1 GGQHTL
7 LHGEALLVVGL
18 LVCHAITLNKAYLPL
33 ISQRVSRHLSGHSL
47 LIEGTFWQPV
57 AGYEMFTASRSK
69 TQLKKYDT
77 FILPNRPS
85 DGPPRKRDRISASWS
100 HIDLKCY
107 RDNWFAVN
115 FNVIQLLYYKF

>member
-7 LHGEALLVVGL
+7 LHGETLLVVSSADAHYIAL
-18 LVCHAITLNKAYLPL
+18 QK
-33 ISQRVSRHLSGHSL
+33 VSRHLSGHSL

-57 AGYEMFTASRSK
+57 AGNEMFK
-69 TQLKKYDT
+69 TQLKDYVT

-107 RDNWFAVN
+107 RDNWFAEK
-115 FNVIQLLYYKF
+115 FRVIKMSYY

>member
-7 LHGEALLVVGL
+7 LHGETLLVVSSADAHYIAL
-18 LVCHAITLNKAYLPL
+18 QK
-33 ISQRVSRHLSGHSL
+33 VSRHLSGHSL

-57 AGYEMFTASRSK
+57 
-69 TQLKKYDT
+69 LKDYVT

-107 RDNWFAVN
+107 RDNWFAEK
-115 FNVIQLLYYKF
+115 FRVIKMSYY